1 MTTSKSPPNNA
12 PVRVHFEPAFDDQEP
27 LVKGPYRFVH
37 LIHGTLRAAFDGDE
51 ELAHYENGWWVTP
64 DGQKWEDVVIWGE

>member
-1 MTTSKSPPNNA
+1 MTNFQPHARA
-12 PVRVHFEPAFDDQEP
+12 PIQVHFEAGHASQAS

-37 LIHGTLRAAFDGDE
+37 LIHGTLRAGFDGDE

-64 DGQKWEDVVIWGE
+64 DGQKWEDIVIWGE